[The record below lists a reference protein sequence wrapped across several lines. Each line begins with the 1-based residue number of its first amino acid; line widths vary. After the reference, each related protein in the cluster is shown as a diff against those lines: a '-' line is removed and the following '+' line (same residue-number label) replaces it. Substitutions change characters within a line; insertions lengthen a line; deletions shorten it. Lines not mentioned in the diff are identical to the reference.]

1 MHFKE
6 VADLKI
12 KAEIQKIKNEIE
24 KFVEWIFQHHEDSSR
39 SGSKVIHDGVWGTH
53 RYEEFEIALINT
65 PLIQRLRQIHQT
77 AFTFLTYPST
87 QHTRFEHTL
96 GVTAQIGNLYKALK
110 DKFEY
115 TPHYQTKKHLLGD
128 GLYRTIRMAAILHDC
143 GHGPLS
149 HTSEEIYGKYEEI
162 KLLKRYDPFKDAGP
176 GEILSY
182 LIIDSDYFKDFLSKI
197 KDKYE
202 IDIDDDLIKNAI
214 VGHAPNPLDS
224 YKIDMLHGPFDAD
237 KLDYIFRDGHFSG
250 LPLQIDL
257 DRFWYSL
264 DINTVSKRINDTNVK
279 FKHLTI
285 DWGGISSLEQIL
297 FSKMT
302 LYPAVYH
309 HHKVRACDCMFKG
322 IIEYVKDT
330 GRKLTKDGL
339 EIDFGRASQFLY
351 FTDPEIF
358 GMHGLVKKDESLH
371 RLMHNL
377 QFRRLLKRTI
387 VISRDTVKEKENL
400 DEYTKN
406 TEKPIFKDG
415 LEYYRWLA
423 KRIWEKAGNP
433 GLFQEIWVDCPKD
446 PSFGEANNTWISPLG
461 EGHEPLPFTEFFEIE
476 KYANQYKLKKWR
488 SHVFCRPEHIDKVS
502 KACVSV
508 FKEEFGIEF
517 KPLAFYLCHVDFPS

>member
-1 MHFKE
+1 
-6 VADLKI
+6 
-12 KAEIQKIKNEIE
+12 
-24 KFVEWIFQHHEDSSR
+24 
-39 SGSKVIHDGVWGTH
+39 
-53 RYEEFEIALINT
+53 
-65 PLIQRLRQIHQT
+65 
-77 AFTFLTYPST
+77 
-87 QHTRFEHTL
+87 
-96 GVTAQIGNLYKALK
+96 
-110 DKFEY
+110 
-115 TPHYQTKKHLLGD
+115 
-128 GLYRTIRMAAILHDC
+128 
-143 GHGPLS
+143 
-149 HTSEEIYGKYEEI
+149 
-162 KLLKRYDPFKDAGP
+162 
-176 GEILSY
+176 
-182 LIIDSDYFKDFLSKI
+182 
-197 KDKYE
+197 
-202 IDIDDDLIKNAI
+202 
-214 VGHAPNPLDS
+214 
-224 YKIDMLHGPFDAD
+224 MLHGPFDAD

-264 DINTVSKRINDTNVK
+264 DINTVKKRINDNVVE

-322 IIEYVKDT
+322 IIEYVREKGT
-330 GRKLTKDGL
+330 KLMKDGL

-358 GMHGLVKKDESLH
+358 GMHGLVKKDECLH

-377 QFRRLLKRTI
+377 QFRRLLKRAI
-387 VISRDTVKEKENL
+387 VISRDTVKEEENL
-400 DEYTKN
+400 YKYVAKTVQL
-406 TEKPIFKDG
+406 TLKDG

-423 KRIWEKAGNP
+423 KRIWEKASKP

-446 PSFGEANNTWISPLG
+446 PSFGEVNNTWISPLG
-461 EGHEPLPFTEFFEIE
+461 EGQEPLPFKDFLPMEQ
-476 KYANQYKLKKWR
+476 YANQYKQKKWR

-517 KPLAFYLCHVDFPS
+517 KPLAFYLCHVDLPPELLV